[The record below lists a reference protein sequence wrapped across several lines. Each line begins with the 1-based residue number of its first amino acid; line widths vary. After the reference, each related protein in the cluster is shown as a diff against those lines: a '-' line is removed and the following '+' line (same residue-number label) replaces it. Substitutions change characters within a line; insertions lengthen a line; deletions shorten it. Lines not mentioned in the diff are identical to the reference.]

1 MTQNTDNQRIAKNTL
16 ILGLR
21 MLFTMGVSLYT
32 SRVILDVLGVDDY
45 GLYSVIGGIV
55 VLLTIVSNS
64 MRSATQR
71 FITFE
76 LGQGSAKQVSDAFS
90 MCMIAHFIIGI
101 IVIVLGESVGLWY
114 VQTRLNIPEGREA
127 AAMYVYQF
135 SLLTTIVSLIR
146 SPYEASVIA
155 HEKMSFFAYMSIVEV
170 CLKLAIVYILTISQW
185 DKLVFYAILVLLT
198 SLVIFFFYRLFCR
211 KLFDTCNFRFI
222 IKKDYFYKLFS
233 FLGWN
238 LLGASA
244 TLGTTQAGNL
254 IINHFLGVAIN
265 AAYGVANHVQG
276 AINAF
281 VSNFQVAFTP
291 QIVKLY
297 AQNRL
302 PEFYK
307 LSNGSALLSYYILF
321 LISFPLLVNIDY
333 VLGVWL
339 VDVPMYAGTFCS
351 LLIIYSLIDAIQAP
365 FWIGINAS
373 GDIKVYEIWLSALLI
388 LNIPFSYFAL
398 RWGWEPYWVV
408 VIRVLLNFITAICR
422 CVHVKIQLD
431 FPIKEYLL
439 NVVLRVLLVTAASIF
454 VWFLIPH
461 EHLYSTFGGFIIVY
475 IVSVTVIGV
484 FIFLFGLGKSERN
497 LLLSFISRFVPI
509 KKGKVKQD

>member
-1 MTQNTDNQRIAKNTL
+1 MTSITDNQRIAKNTL

-21 MLFTMGVSLYT
+21 MLFTMGVTLYT
-32 SRVILDVLGVDDY
+32 SRVILKVLGVADY
-45 GLYSVIGGIV
+45 GIYSVIGGFV
-55 VLLTIVSNS
+55 VLLSVVSNS
-64 MRSATQR
+64 MRNATQR

-76 LGQGSAKQVSDAFS
+76 LGRGNAKQVRDTFS

-101 IVIVLGESVGLWY
+101 VVIVLGESVGLWY
-114 VQTRLNIPEGREA
+114 VKTRLNIPEGREV
-127 AAMYVYQF
+127 AAMYVYQI
-135 SLLTTIVSLIR
+135 SLLTTVVTLIR
-146 SPYEASVIA
+146 SPYSASVIA
-155 HEKMSFFAYMSIVEV
+155 HERMSFFAYMSIAEV
-170 CLKLAIVYILTISQW
+170 CLKLAIVYLLTIGQW
-185 DKLVFYAILVLLT
+185 DKLVFYAFLILLVNIFILVL
-198 SLVIFFFYRLFCR
+198 YRLFCK
-211 KLFDTCNFRFI
+211 KLFDTCDFHFV

-244 TLGTTQAGNL
+244 TLGTNQAGNL

-265 AAYGVANHVQG
+265 AAYGVANQVQG
-276 AINAF
+276 AMTAF

-302 PEFYK
+302 QDFYK

-321 LISFPLLVNIDY
+321 LISFPILVNIDY
-333 VLGVWL
+333 ILGVWL
-339 VDVPMYAGTFCS
+339 VEVPNYAGAFCS
-351 LLIIYSLIDAIQAP
+351 LLIIYSLIDVIQAP

-373 GDIKVYEIWLSALLI
+373 GNIKIYEIWLSGLLI

-398 RWGWEPYWVV
+398 KWGWEPYWVV
-408 VIRVLLNFITAICR
+408 AIRVILNFITAICR
-422 CVHVKIQLD
+422 CFHVKVQLG

-439 NVVLRVLLVTAASIF
+439 NVVLRAFLVTIASII

-461 EHLYSTFGGFIIVY
+461 EHLYSTFGGFIVVY
-475 IVSVTVIGV
+475 IVSVIIIGV

-497 LLLSFISRFVPI
+497 LLLSFINQFLPI
-509 KKGKVKQD
+509 KRLKRG